1 MNSHAVVCKKK
12 NDMMREKNK
21 SVHQNQFDKKKIT
34 REAIL
39 FIQTLKLSLVQYE

>member
-1 MNSHAVVCKKK
+1 
-12 NDMMREKNK
+12 MMREKNK

-39 FIQTLKLSLVQYE
+39 FIQTLKFGTI